1 MITYGNEVKSVYEE
15 SKITY
20 GIALGPLWV
29 ANRWSV
35 MLTDNC
41 PTFSLTFLYSVRPR
55 SGFSCRGRA
64 SEHAPTR
71 EDDPSKNI

>member
-1 MITYGNEVKSVYEE
+1 MISYENEENYVNKELR
-15 SKITY
+15 ITY

-29 ANRWSV
+29 VNRWSV

-41 PTFSLTFLYSVRPR
+41 ATFSLTFLYSVRPR

-64 SEHAPTR
+64 SEHALTR
-71 EDDPSKNI
+71 EDDPSKI